1 MRLPLDGVGSR
12 QAISGHLTSHSFEED
27 DDSLRTFISIKIN
40 YITKDY
46 DEVTVL
52 EVHNTSMCRHV
63 GAKKGNNS
71 FVTPR
76 ANDLANQLVP
86 Q

>member
-12 QAISGHLTSHSFEED
+12 QAFSGHLTSHSFEED
-27 DDSLRTFISIKIN
+27 DDSLRTFISIKID

-63 GAKKGNNS
+63 GAEKRNKSLCNS
-71 FVTPR
+71 KSE
-76 ANDLANQLVP
+76 
-86 Q
+86 